1 VPREFEAVLCE
12 RRQADGLRVR
22 LPGRADCQLPLLV
35 TRATGLGSGDGM
47 LQARPL
53 ALPLLRSGIESLLL
67 EIALESRITAARDG
81 ADGFNDGPGSAPQL
95 PR

>member
-1 VPREFEAVLCE
+1 
-12 RRQADGLRVR
+12 
-22 LPGRADCQLPLLV
+22 
-35 TRATGLGSGDGM
+35 M

-67 EIALESRITAARDG
+67 EIALESRIAVAREG
-81 ADGFNDGPGSAPQL
+81 TGCFNDAPGSAPQL